1 MVDSRP
7 IHLTGTLMRHK
18 DKVLSHEYLLRTV
31 WGPEYV
37 DETHY
42 VRVVIA
48 RLRQKLKEV
57 GFNAE
62 LIRAVSGIGYVME
75 TAVAKGE
82 PIS

>member
-1 MVDSRP
+1 MNICSEP
-7 IHLTGTLMRHK
+7 FG
-18 DKVLSHEYLLRTV
+18 
-31 WGPEYV
+31 GPEYV
-37 DETHY
+37 GETHY

>member
-1 MVDSRP
+1 MA
-7 IHLTGTLMRHK
+7 
-18 DKVLSHEYLLRTV
+18 KVSMTSNG
-31 WGPEYV
+31 GPEYV
-37 DETHY
+37 GETHY